1 MSTLA
6 EDMAELVE
14 DLSALDLPATSNP
27 RAASQW
33 QSGAVILVTPPTRD
47 YTSKLT
53 TWTLAVLVPK
63 QDASLETTKKIGD
76 VLAALE
82 TAVPTIEEARPGSV
96 LLERDLPPVPA
107 YLVRLTTP

>member
-6 EDMAELVE
+6 EQMDELAT
-14 DLSALDLPATSNP
+14 DLAGMDLPATSSP
-27 RAASQW
+27 RVASQW
-33 QSGAVILVTPPTRD
+33 RSGAVILVTPPTKD
-47 YTSKLT
+47 YTARLT

-82 TAVPTIEEARPGSV
+82 AAVPTLEEARPGSV

-107 YLVRLTTP
+107 YLVRLTTS